1 MPHPHDETR
10 RFDARRLVALILL
23 GTGAIASIT
32 GGVLFF
38 APDWKTAS
46 LLQWK
51 FLWLSKGQHSDL
63 HVVSSGGFL
72 VAGLVH
78 IAIHLRA
85 LLQYLHQRLRPLLLP
100 SYELLAAVVLIL
112 FLTWGT
118 VANWQPFMA
127 FLDFAENFRNSY
139 GVPK

>member
-1 MPHPHDETR
+1 MPHPHEDTR
-10 RFDARRLVALILL
+10 RFDVRRLVALILL
-23 GTGAIASIT
+23 GSGALVSIT
-32 GGVLFF
+32 GAVLFF
-38 APDWKTAS
+38 APVWKTAS

-63 HVVSSGGFL
+63 HMVSCGVFL

-78 IAIHLRA
+78 IAMHLRT
-85 LLQYLHQRLRPLLLP
+85 LLQYLHQRIRPLLLP
-100 SYELLAAVVLIL
+100 SFELLAAVALIL

-118 VANWQPFMA
+118 VANRQPFMA

-139 GVPK
+139 VLPE